1 VALVGGGNSAGQAV
15 VFLAPKVKRLHLI
28 VRGKGLEASMSRYL
42 IDRIKALP
50 NVALHVG
57 TEIVALDGERA
68 TGLKAVTFR
77 ERASGA
83 TRTYPLRHLFLFI
96 GADPNAEWLQ
106 NCVAVDNKGFVITG
120 ASFSIEAGGRAPLP
134 LETSMPGVFAIGDV
148 RATSTKRVGAAI
160 GEGAAVVSQIHN
172 VLGSRRT
179 VAFARRD

>member
-1 VALVGGGNSAGQAV
+1 
-15 VFLAPKVKRLHLI
+15 
-28 VRGKGLEASMSRYL
+28 MSRYL

-50 NVALHVG
+50 NVELHVG
-57 TEIVALDGERA
+57 TEIVALDGESA

-77 ERASGA
+77 NRTSG
-83 TRTYPLRHLFLFI
+83 TTFVRPLRHLFLFI

-106 NCVAVDNKGFVITG
+106 NCVAVDNKGFVVTG
-120 ASFSIEAGGRAPLP
+120 AGFSIEAGTRVPLP

-160 GEGAAVVSQIHN
+160 GEGAAVVAQIHS

-179 VAFARRD
+179 VAFAQRG